1 MLKALPDDIQ
11 RHIGS
16 FLMVQGCLNL
26 ELSIEKRL
34 FSMDHYKRLL
44 YKEDYNHTYKFAKR
58 DVFIE
63 TCRLGQA
70 VYSTVRVA
78 LRHFVIRHK
87 NNVSTREANRNAFE
101 AMQAKE
107 SKVLMRRLEMIG
119 FNSDYLL

>member
-1 MLKALPDDIQ
+1 MLKALPNDIQ
-11 RHIGS
+11 RHIAT
-16 FLMVQGCLNL
+16 FLLVQGCLNL

-34 FSMDHYKRLL
+34 FSIQHYKNLL
-44 YKEDYNHTYKFAKR
+44 YREDYNHTYKFAKR

-87 NNVSTREANRNAFE
+87 NNVSTREANRNAFK
-101 AMQAKE
+101 AMQENE
-107 SKVLMRRLEMIG
+107 SKVLMRRLEMVG
-119 FNSDYLL
+119 FNSQYLI